1 MPNQKEGMLPA
12 ARAAFMPMS
21 DERFGDL
28 MKPAWNNN
36 GLSQGTGS
44 AAFLKGSQW
53 GYWEGRMAVGIM
65 GIGFGGTPSGMR
77 IDVVDIA
84 KDGQSI
90 KSVIHMP
97 TGLTKRFRGLRL
109 GPDGALYAAV
119 DEGEIYKITAQQ

>member
-1 MPNQKEGMLPA
+1 
-12 ARAAFMPMS
+12 
-21 DERFGDL
+21 
-28 MKPAWNNN
+28 
-36 GLSQGTGS
+36 
-44 AAFLKGSQW
+44 
-53 GYWEGRMAVGIM
+53 MAVGIM

-109 GPDGALYAAV
+109 GPDNALYAAV
-119 DEGEIYKITAQQ
+119 DEGEIYKITATAK

>member
-1 MPNQKEGMLPA
+1 
-12 ARAAFMPMS
+12 
-21 DERFGDL
+21 
-28 MKPAWNNN
+28 
-36 GLSQGTGS
+36 
-44 AAFLKGSQW
+44 
-53 GYWEGRMAVGIM
+53 
-65 GIGFGGTPSGMR
+65 MR

-119 DEGEIYKITAQQ
+119 DEGEIYKITARK

>member
-1 MPNQKEGMLPA
+1 
-12 ARAAFMPMS
+12 
-21 DERFGDL
+21 
-28 MKPAWNNN
+28 
-36 GLSQGTGS
+36 
-44 AAFLKGSQW
+44 
-53 GYWEGRMAVGIM
+53 MAVGIM

-119 DEGEIYKITAQQ
+119 DEGEILQKLLQRLGKYRRFARVIYK